1 MSGGAQGF
9 RVEPD
14 DLVAHASHLDGL
26 VDRLNTAAQAANYA
40 MSDDAYGLLCAFL
53 PPIINPTG
61 EKAKEAISGAIEGVQ
76 ATSDNVRTA
85 AKSYQEGDEGQSKPF
100 KKVATEGMLS
110 KTDSG
115 ELKERFRVGGVQAPT
130 GQNVP
135 FNRDGVPAEARHD
148 SAEPLQPRQ
157 RVDAAQPVDR
167 GVSPDE
173 A

>member
-100 KKVATEGMLS
+100 KKVATEGLLS
-110 KTDSG
+110 KENG
-115 ELKERFRVGGVQAPT
+115 EELKSRFRVGVQAPT

-135 FNRDGVPAEARHD
+135 FNRDAVPAEARYD
-148 SAEPLQPRQ
+148 SAEPLQPRE
-157 RVDAAQPVDR
+157 RVGASLPVNR

-173 A
+173 T

>member
-26 VDRLNTAAQAANYA
+26 VDRLNAAAQAANYA
-40 MSDDAYGLLCAFL
+40 MSDDAYGVLCAFL

-76 ATSDNVRTA
+76 ATADNVRTA

-100 KKVATEGMLS
+100 KKVATEGPLS
-110 KTDSG
+110 DENG
-115 ELKERFRVGGVQAPT
+115 AELKERFRVGG
-130 GQNVP
+130 
-135 FNRDGVPAEARHD
+135 
-148 SAEPLQPRQ
+148 AEPAQPKE
-157 RVDAAQPVDR
+157 RVDASSRVNRDA
-167 GVSPDE
+167 SPDE
-173 A
+173 T

>member
-26 VDRLNTAAQAANYA
+26 VDRLNTAAQAADYA

-76 ATSDNVRTA
+76 ATADNVRTA

-115 ELKERFRVGGVQAPT
+115 EVKERFRVGGVQAPT

-135 FNRDGVPAEARHD
+135 FTRDAMPAEARYE
-148 SAEPLQPRQ
+148 SAEPLQPKE
-157 RVDAAQPVDR
+157 RVDVA
-167 GVSPDE
+167 PDE
-173 A
+173 T